1 MFAKSLVIFVIVG
14 ILAGF
19 LFGIYLLDVKNTNQ
33 LIYVN
38 GPSLSVVTEKS
49 DFKKG
54 EEIKIRIINSG
65 TIPLT
70 FSDGSYGLR
79 VTGLSGMLMYS
90 PPSSQVISKLEPKEE
105 IEFIWR
111 QIKNDG
117 EPALEGLYK
126 IHVKG
131 LDDKENNVEKSV
143 TINIWK

>member
-1 MFAKSLVIFVIVG
+1 MFAKSLVVFVCVG

-19 LFGIYLLDVKNTNQ
+19 LFGIYLLDVKNTSQ
-33 LIYVN
+33 LVYVE

-54 EEIKIRIINSG
+54 EVINIRIVNSG

-70 FSDGSYGLR
+70 FSDASYGLR
-79 VTGLSGMLMYS
+79 ITGLSGMLMYS
-90 PPSSQVISKLEPKEE
+90 PTSTQVISKLEPKEE
-105 IEFIWR
+105 IEFIWE

-117 EPALEGLYK
+117 DPVLEGLYK
-126 IHVKG
+126 IYAKG
-131 LDDKENNVEKSV
+131 IDDKENEVKKSI